1 MYDIRYTVR
10 YQYEAASLY
19 DNLPGLPVLYL
30 LHYNCKDP
38 NGKDVDW

>member
-30 LHYNCKDP
+30 LHYNLQGSEWKGC
-38 NGKDVDW
+38 